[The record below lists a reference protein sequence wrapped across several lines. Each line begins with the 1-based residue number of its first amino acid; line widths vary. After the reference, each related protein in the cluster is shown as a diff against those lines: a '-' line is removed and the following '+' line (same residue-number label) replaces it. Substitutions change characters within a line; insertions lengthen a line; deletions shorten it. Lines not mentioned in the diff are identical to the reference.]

1 VSTSAPESS
10 PPLTTPSQRPRVA
23 IITRS
28 IDRSGTSGSGHHLRE
43 MVRHLIPAA
52 TDIEFVLAHY
62 DHSDDEIYSLAQ
74 ELILPVNP
82 LRAAAHLNRAGVDV
96 VHFSPLSIVAPIH
109 GLRAKRVATKHS
121 SEPTLYPEGYSWVM
135 RAHER
140 LIVPRYVR
148 KLDALITVSE
158 TSKAWF
164 AERYRVAPEQIHVTF
179 NACAPAY
186 RVLPGKEG
194 TPRPI
199 PEPYIF
205 HVSRFSPRKNPLTM
219 LTAFADLVARGNGIP
234 ENLKLVIAGTR
245 WDTEEVSAR
254 AAELGITNRLVL
266 LGFVEEERVV
276 ELMNHAELFWFPSL
290 SEGFG
295 MPNIEAM
302 RCGCPVITTAVF
314 AVPEIVGNAAVV
326 LPDPRDTDA
335 LVAATVELLTNHA
348 HRDQLVERGLAWC
361 ERYSWKA
368 SARVLANVYRELTGL
383 PAR

>member
-1 VSTSAPESS
+1 
-10 PPLTTPSQRPRVA
+10 
-23 IITRS
+23 
-28 IDRSGTSGSGHHLRE
+28 
-43 MVRHLIPAA
+43 
-52 TDIEFVLAHY
+52 
-62 DHSDDEIYSLAQ
+62 
-74 ELILPVNP
+74 
-82 LRAAAHLNRAGVDV
+82 
-96 VHFSPLSIVAPIH
+96 
-109 GLRAKRVATKHS
+109 
-121 SEPTLYPEGYSWVM
+121 
-135 RAHER
+135 
-140 LIVPRYVR
+140 
-148 KLDALITVSE
+148 
-158 TSKAWF
+158 
-164 AERYRVAPEQIHVTF
+164 
-179 NACAPAY
+179 
-186 RVLPGKEG
+186 
-194 TPRPI
+194 
-199 PEPYIF
+199 
-205 HVSRFSPRKNPLTM
+205 M